1 MKVPFDKS
9 GKFAVHIRPHTYPSA
24 MKRPSTLFCALFFA
38 LSWVEA
44 ASQSGQLTDST
55 HQWLSIGVS
64 SLAYKGD
71 LGQNYSKWSGGFS
84 AGLQFNTHKKWS
96 GSVNLLAGTVTGQ
109 DTSPSFNLEPESG
122 RTPNTYFKTSV
133 ISAYYQ
139 LHWNI
144 YSGKRLRFFVGQGAG
159 LLRYE
164 PKNEEGLSLASQ
176 NNTRASNENYGS
188 LTVLAPTSLGAA
200 WKFKNNFGVGYRLT
214 LFNTATD
221 YLDNISQLG
230 SRTGGDNVLGHQLS
244 LMIPVYL

>member
-1 MKVPFDKS
+1 MLLV
-9 GKFAVHIRPHTYPSA
+9 
-24 MKRPSTLFCALFFA
+24 FCFGG
-38 LSWVEA
+38 
-44 ASQSGQLTDST
+44 SQSYAQNISAKDST
-55 HQWLSIGVS
+55 HQWLSIGIS

-96 GSVNLLAGTVTGQ
+96 GSINLQAGTVTGQ
-109 DTSPSFNLEPESG
+109 DISPSFNLDPENG

-133 ISAYYQ
+133 VSLYYQ
-139 LHWNI
+139 LFWNV
-144 YSGKRLRFFVGQGAG
+144 YSGKRLRLFVGQGAG

-176 NNTRASNENYGS
+176 NNTRASNESYGS

-230 SRTGGDNVLGHQLS
+230 SQTGGDNVLGHQLS
-244 LMIPVYL
+244 LMIPVKL

>member
-1 MKVPFDKS
+1 MKVSFDKS
-9 GKFAVHIRPHTYPSA
+9 GGPARIRPLSYPFA
-24 MKRPSTLFCALFFA
+24 MKRRFALFGVLF
-38 LSWVEA
+38 LSLFWIHA
-44 ASQSGQLTDST
+44 YSKNGQLTDST
-55 HQWLSIGVS
+55 HQWLSIGIS

-96 GSVNLLAGTVTGQ
+96 GSINLLAGNVTGQ
-109 DTSPSFNLEPESG
+109 DTSPSFNLDPESG

-133 ISAYYQ
+133 VSLYYQ
-139 LHWNI
+139 LFWNV
-144 YSGKRLRFFVGQGAG
+144 YSGKRLRLFVGQGAG

-176 NNTRASNENYGS
+176 NNTRASNESYGS
-188 LTVLAPTSLGAA
+188 LTVLAPSSLGAA

-214 LFNTATD
+214 LFNTATN

-230 SRTGGDNVLGHQLS
+230 SQGGDNVLGHQLS
-244 LMIPVYL
+244 LMIPVRL